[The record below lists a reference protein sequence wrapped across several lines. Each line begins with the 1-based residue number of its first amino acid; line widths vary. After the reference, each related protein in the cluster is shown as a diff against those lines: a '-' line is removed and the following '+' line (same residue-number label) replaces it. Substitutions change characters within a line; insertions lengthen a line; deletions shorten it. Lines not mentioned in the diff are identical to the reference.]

1 MEIIIIGRFW
11 LAISAILAAILILKK
26 PRGWRVAT
34 RAKFQ
39 AYTMNYSKN
48 AKK

>member
-11 LAISAILAAILILKK
+11 LAISAILAAILFLKK
-26 PRGWRVAT
+26 PRGWWQVAT

-39 AYTMNYSKN
+39 AYTMNY
-48 AKK
+48 